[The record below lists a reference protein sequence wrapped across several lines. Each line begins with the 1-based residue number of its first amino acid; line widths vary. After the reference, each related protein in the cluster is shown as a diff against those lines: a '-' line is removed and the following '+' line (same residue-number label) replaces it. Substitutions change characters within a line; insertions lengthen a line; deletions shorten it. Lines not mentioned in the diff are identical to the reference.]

1 MTLSINI
8 EFITLTHQNKKLFPY
23 LVTMKDK
30 KFDLNENQV
39 IDILKLR
46 QVIRHEDVNV
56 SECFNPDY
64 VHLSKNPREISKLKA
79 SIGQTGLLQPI
90 VLAKTQFTE
99 TNKLF
104 NWEIISGTK
113 RHFVCKE
120 LNLKSIFSMKIDKI
134 FSKEDIEKLKLYE
147 SYLNYKIPASLI
159 TPKVVWLS
167 TGVQEVYISQRS
179 ENFNK
184 DVKVCSE
191 ITGIPRVL
199 VSQAIKYAIDSKMI
213 GQYKNSSPIEKI

>member
-1 MTLSINI
+1 
-8 EFITLTHQNKKLFPY
+8 
-23 LVTMKDK
+23 MKDK
-30 KFDLNENQV
+30 KFDLNEKQV

-46 QVIRHEDVNV
+46 QVIRHEDVSV

-120 LNLKSIFSMKIDKI
+120 LDIKTIFSVKIDKI
-134 FSKEDIEKLKLYE
+134 LSRDYVKKVKLYE
-147 SYLNYKIPASLI
+147 SSLSSTIPSNLI
-159 TPKVVWLS
+159 TPKVLWLS
-167 TGVQEVYISQRS
+167 TGIQEVYISQRS
-179 ENFNK
+179 DNFIK

-191 ITGIPRVL
+191 VTGIPVAL
-199 VSQAIKYAIDSKMI
+199 VRQAIRYAIDLKI
-213 GQYKNSSPIEKI
+213 VEQYKNSSPIEKI

>member
-1 MTLSINI
+1 
-8 EFITLTHQNKKLFPY
+8 
-23 LVTMKDK
+23 MKDK

-179 ENFNK
+179 ENFNCG
-184 DVKVCSE
+184 VHA
-191 ITGIPRVL
+191 IP
-199 VSQAIKYAIDSKMI
+199 IFF
-213 GQYKNSSPIEKI
+213 

>member
-1 MTLSINI
+1 
-8 EFITLTHQNKKLFPY
+8 
-23 LVTMKDK
+23 MKDK

-79 SIGQTGLLQPI
+79 SIGQTELLQPI

-99 TNKLF
+99 TNELF

-120 LNLKSIFSMKIDKI
+120 LDIKTIFSVKIDKI
-134 FSKEDIEKLKLYE
+134 LSRDDVKKVKLYE
-147 SYLNYKIPASLI
+147 SSLSSTIPSNLI
-159 TPKVVWLS
+159 TPKVLWLS
-167 TGVQEVYISQRS
+167 TGIQEVYISQRS
-179 ENFNK
+179 DNFIK
-184 DVKVCSE
+184 DVKVCAE
-191 ITGIPRVL
+191 ITGIPVAL
-199 VSQAIKYAIDSKMI
+199 VRQAIRYAIDLKI
-213 GQYKNSSPIEKI
+213 VEQYKNSSPIEKI

>member
-1 MTLSINI
+1 
-8 EFITLTHQNKKLFPY
+8 
-23 LVTMKDK
+23 MKDK

-39 IDILKLR
+39 IDIFKLR

-79 SIGQTGLLQPI
+79 SIVQTGLLQPI

-99 TNKLF
+99 ANKLF

-120 LNLKSIFSMKIDKI
+120 LDMKTIFSIKIDKVL
-134 FSKEDIEKLKLYE
+134 SRDEVKKVKSYE
-147 SYLNYKIPASLI
+147 SSLNYMIPSNLI
-159 TPKVVWLS
+159 TPKVWWLS
-167 TGVQEVYISQRS
+167 TGIQEVYISQRS
-179 ENFNK
+179 DNFIK
-184 DVKVCSE
+184 DATICAE
-191 ITGIPRVL
+191 ITGIPIAL
-199 VSQAIKYAIDSKMI
+199 VKEAIRYAIDSKI
-213 GQYKNSSPIEKI
+213 VEQYKNSSPIEKI